1 MIQLHRLEGFYRVAL
16 HHGYA
21 AAARAFPYPISQPAV
36 YQQVRK
42 LEEEL
47 GTRLFERAGRD
58 RVEPT
63 AAGRRLLAF
72 CAPFFEQLPAVAR
85 AVASRAPGGVLRV
98 EAAALEIRHV
108 LPAWIQRLRA
118 AHPDIEVLLCEV
130 PIAEPARL
138 LRSQVDLIIDHL
150 PQIPQGVRALAIARH
165 YPFLITPAAWP
176 RPRPKSLRT
185 LLRGK
190 PFVSFG
196 AELFQHDL
204 QLAGLRR
211 LGLEA
216 ERSLSASTTEALV
229 GFVAAGLGYSLIPWP
244 SLSGPKVPDV
254 CTLRLG
260 TKNDGFA
267 IHAAYRSGRE
277 DDPLLVAA
285 LQAMP
290 RLAARATTRRSALI

>member
-16 HHGYA
+16 HNGYA
-21 AAARAFPYPISQPAV
+21 AAARGFPYPITQPAV

-85 AVASRAPGGVLRV
+85 AVASHTSGGVLRV

-108 LPAWIQRLRA
+108 LPRWIQRLRA
-118 AHPDIEVLLCEV
+118 AHPDIEVQLCEV
-130 PIAEPARL
+130 PAAEPARL
-138 LRSQVDLIIDHL
+138 LRSQVDLIVDHM
-150 PQIPQGVRALAIARH
+150 PQIPRGVGAVAIAQH
-165 YPFLITPAAWP
+165 HPFLITPAAWP
-176 RPRPKSLRT
+176 RPTAKTVGRSLND
-185 LLRGK
+185 K
-190 PFVSFG
+190 PFISFG
-196 AELFQHDL
+196 PELFQHDM

-216 ERSLSASTTEALV
+216 EQKLSASTTEALL

-244 SLSGPKVPDV
+244 SLHGPQVHGV
-254 CTLRLG
+254 YALRLG
-260 TKNDGFA
+260 AERDGFT
-267 IHAAYRSGRE
+267 IHAAYREGRE

-285 LQAMP
+285 LRAMP
-290 RLAARATTRRSALI
+290 RLRER

>member
-16 HHGYA
+16 HNGYA
-21 AAARAFPYPISQPAV
+21 AAARGFPYPITQPAV

-85 AVASRAPGGVLRV
+85 AVASHAPGGVLRV

-108 LPAWIQRLRA
+108 LPRWIQRLRA
-118 AHPDIEVLLCEV
+118 AHPDIEVQLCEV
-130 PIAEPARL
+130 PAAEPARL
-138 LRSQVDLIIDHL
+138 LRSQVDLIVDHM
-150 PQIPQGVRALAIARH
+150 PQIPRGVGAVAIARH
-165 YPFLITPAAWP
+165 HPFLITPATWP
-176 RPRPKSLRT
+176 RPTAKTVGRSLND
-185 LLRGK
+185 K

-196 AELFQHDL
+196 PELFQHDM

-216 ERSLSASTTEALV
+216 EQKLSASTTEALL

-244 SLSGPKVPDV
+244 SLHGPQVPGV
-254 CTLRLG
+254 HALRLG
-260 TKNDGFA
+260 AERDGFT
-267 IHAAYRSGRE
+267 IHAAYREGRE

-285 LQAMP
+285 LRAMP
-290 RLAARATTRRSALI
+290 RLRER